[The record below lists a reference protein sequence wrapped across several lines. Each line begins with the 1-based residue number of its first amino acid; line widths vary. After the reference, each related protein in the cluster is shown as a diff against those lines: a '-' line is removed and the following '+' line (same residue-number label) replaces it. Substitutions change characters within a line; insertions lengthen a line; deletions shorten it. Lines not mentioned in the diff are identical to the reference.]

1 MNQAVSS
8 PTVAPWGTTLG
19 TSGNT
24 RAAPYQTKTIGRP
37 LWSLPLP
44 ERAASSIVVAP
55 DGLIIVATERHA
67 SALTPRGQLA
77 WVIEAPLVQHP
88 IVGPDGTVI
97 VYDGAGLSVR
107 ERTTGTQR
115 AHIPTNIITAPTATP
130 TGDLVFADYDAHD
143 RAFFLVCTTIDGV
156 QQWKQPLAGPPTG
169 PIIRCDDR
177 LFLSDGRFL
186 RVCTL
191 DGAALWTLDAADTRL
206 ITSVFP
212 NEQAAGAQ
220 FRFPLVQLTP
230 SLVLAQVEHTAG
242 YGYLLIDVLAR
253 AVGALDTH
261 LPPGAPLAVAAGE
274 HDPCL
279 ITLDWPQQSAEEAWR
294 SAVIAVT
301 LNGQQAWSHEVG
313 ARPLAI
319 STDSMGMSFIV
330 CSPSL
335 DYWDKYRDWYH
346 LEDECFVRCL
356 TPTGAEQ
363 WTWKAPGPLSPLLA
377 VGITGEVYCVADGQ
391 VWGIG

>member
-1 MNQAVSS
+1 MKQVVSS

-24 RAAPYQTKTIGRP
+24 RAAPYHTKTIGRP

-55 DGLIIVATERHA
+55 DGLIIVATERYL
-67 SALTPRGQLA
+67 SALTPQGQIA

-107 ERTTGTQR
+107 ERTTGKQR

-130 TGDLVFADYDAHD
+130 TGNLVFADYHTPT
-143 RAFFLVCTTIDGV
+143 RSFFLTSTTIDGM
-156 QQWKQPLAGPPTG
+156 QQWTQPLGGPLSG
-169 PIIRCDDR
+169 PVIICDDC
-177 LFLSDGRFL
+177 LVLSDGRFL
-186 RVCTL
+186 RVMTL
-191 DGAALWTLDAADTRL
+191 DGAAQWTLDAADAC
-206 ITSVFP
+206 ITTSGFP
-212 NEQAAGAQ
+212 NEQVTGAQ
-220 FRFPLVQLTP
+220 FRFPLILVDP

-242 YGYLLIDVLAR
+242 YGYILLDMQARTVRPIDA
-253 AVGALDTH
+253 H
-261 LPPGAPLAVAAGE
+261 LPPSAPLALAAGE
-274 HDPCL
+274 HMPRL

-294 SAVIAVT
+294 SGVIAIT
-301 LNGQQAWSHEVG
+301 LDGQHVWSHNPG

-319 STDSMGMSFIV
+319 STDSMGMCFIA
-330 CSPSL
+330 CSPAL

-363 WTWKAPGPLSPLLA
+363 WTWKAPGPLSPILA
-377 VGITGEVYCVADGQ
+377 VGAAGEVYAVADGQ
-391 VWGIG
+391 LWAIG